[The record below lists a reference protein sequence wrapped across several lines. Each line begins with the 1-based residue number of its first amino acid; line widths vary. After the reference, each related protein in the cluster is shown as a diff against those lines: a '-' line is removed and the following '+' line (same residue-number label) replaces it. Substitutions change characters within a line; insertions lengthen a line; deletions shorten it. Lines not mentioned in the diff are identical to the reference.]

1 MSQQLSDEVRLV
13 REGEIA
19 VIEIDNPPVNALSIG
34 VRKGI
39 WDGIDAANAD
49 EAVKAVVIIGM
60 GRTFPAG
67 ADIKEFSRPPM
78 DPFLPEVVNHI
89 EASGKP
95 VVAAVHG
102 TALGGGLEIAL
113 GSHLRIADASAKM
126 GLPEVLI
133 GVLPG
138 AGGTQRLPRLAG
150 IETAISMMVSGKP
163 VGAKAALEAGIID
176 RIAQADLRAEAIAL
190 ARDAVA
196 GKAQARVTRDLPFGS
211 GDTAADRA
219 VIAKAREAAR
229 AATPQL
235 FAPFRIIDLV
245 ENGLDE
251 ADFDKALAAERQGF
265 FDCLQTPQREGLIH
279 AFFAERRVAKIPE
292 AGRAKPREV
301 NALGVMGGGTMG
313 SGIASA
319 ALDAGLP
326 VTLVE
331 ANDEGLERARANFA
345 RIYDR
350 HVARGRLT
358 PEQRDAV
365 MGRLTLTTD
374 MSALGAADLI
384 IEAVFEEMGVKKEVF
399 ARLDAVAKPGA
410 VLASNTSYLD
420 ISEIASATSRPAD
433 MLGLHF
439 FSPANVMKLLEVVVP
454 EGVADDVVATGFALG
469 KKLGKITVR
478 AGNSDGFIGN
488 RILSAYAEIAGFLV
502 EDGASPYEVD
512 AAVTGFGYPMGP
524 FAVGDLAGLDIGWAN
539 RKRKAATRDPNR
551 RYVPIADRVCERG
564 WFGQKTGKG
573 WYIYPEGAR
582 RGVEN
587 PEVLAIIDEVRRE
600 KGITPRS
607 FTQDEIMRRYMA
619 AMINEGAKV
628 LDEGVALR
636 PSDIDVTL
644 LYGYGF
650 PRWRGGPMKYADMYG
665 LEKLLSDLREFAAED
680 PVVWQVSP
688 LIERLV
694 AEGKTFDSLNA
705 D

>member
-1 MSQQLSDEVRLV
+1 MTVKLSDEVNLV
-13 REGEIA
+13 REGDIA
-19 VIEIDNPPVNALSIG
+19 VIQIDNPPVNALSIG
-34 VRKGI
+34 VRKGL
-39 WDGIDAANAD
+39 WDGIDSATD
-49 EAVKAVVIIGM
+49 DDGVKAVVIIGM

-67 ADIKEFSRPPM
+67 ADIKEFSKPPM
-78 DPFLPEVVNHI
+78 DPFLPEVVSHI
-89 EASGKP
+89 EACPKP

-113 GSHLRIADASAKM
+113 GSHLRIADPKARM

-163 VGAKAALEAGIID
+163 VGAKAALDAGIID
-176 RIAQADLRAEAIAL
+176 RIAQSDLRAEAIAL

-196 GKAQARVTRDLPFGS
+196 GKAVLRKTRDLQFGS
-211 GDTAADRA
+211 GNADADRA
-219 VIAKAREAAR
+219 AIAKARDAAR
-229 AATPQL
+229 AATPHL

-245 ENGLDE
+245 EMGLAE
-251 ADFDKALAAERQGF
+251 TDFDKAMKEERQGF
-265 FDCLQTPQREGLIH
+265 FDCLKTPQREGLIH

-292 AGRAKPREV
+292 AGRAKPRDV
-301 NALGVMGGGTMG
+301 KHLGVMGGGTMG

-331 ANDEGLERARANFA
+331 ANQDGLDRARANFD

-350 HVARGRLT
+350 HVSRGRLT
-358 PEQRDAV
+358 AEARDSV
-365 MGRLTLTTD
+365 MARLTLTTD
-374 MSALGAADLI
+374 LAALGQADLI

-399 ARLDAVAKPGA
+399 ARLDKVAKPGA

-420 ISEIASATSRPAD
+420 IAEIASATSRPD
-433 MLGLHF
+433 QVIGLHF

-454 EGVADDVVATGFALG
+454 KGAADDVVATGFALG
-469 KKLGKITVR
+469 KTLGKVTVR
-478 AGNSDGFIGN
+478 AGNADGFIGN
-488 RILSAYAEIAGFLV
+488 RILSAYAEIAGFLI

-524 FAVGDLAGLDIGWAN
+524 CAVGDLAGLDIGWAN
-539 RKRKAATRDPNR
+539 RKRKAETRDPNR
-551 RYVPIADRVCERG
+551 RYVPIADRICQQG
-564 WFGQKTGKG
+564 WYGQKTGKG

-587 PEVLAIIDEVRRE
+587 AKVLAIIDTVRHE
-600 KGITPRS
+600 KKITPRS
-607 FTQDEIMRRYMA
+607 FTPEEIMRRYMA
-619 AMINEGAKV
+619 AMVNEGAKV
-628 LDEGVALR
+628 LDEGIALR

-665 LEKLLSDLREFAAED
+665 LDKLLADLKEFAAED
-680 PVVWQVSP
+680 PVVWKISP